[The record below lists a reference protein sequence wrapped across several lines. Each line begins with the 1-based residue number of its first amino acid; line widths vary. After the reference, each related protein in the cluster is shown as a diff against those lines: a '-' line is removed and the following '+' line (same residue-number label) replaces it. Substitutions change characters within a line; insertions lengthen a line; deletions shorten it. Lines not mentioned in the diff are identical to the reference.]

1 MSGSGRS
8 SKDIFC
14 LYNPTFYFDY
24 SSSLVTLLLIVYYA
38 MVLTIHSCQNH
49 IHFFY
54 IMYLYNV
61 LISI

>member
-49 IHFFY
+49 IHFF
-54 IMYLYNV
+54 I
-61 LISI
+61 